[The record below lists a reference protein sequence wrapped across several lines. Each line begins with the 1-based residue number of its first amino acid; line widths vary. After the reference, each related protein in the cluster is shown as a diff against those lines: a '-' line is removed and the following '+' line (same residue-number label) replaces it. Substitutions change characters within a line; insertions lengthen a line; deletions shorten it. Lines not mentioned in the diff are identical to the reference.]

1 MFDKQRE
8 YNTLDHQRQTIAY
21 TDGELISALYKTKY
35 TAPISLVGIID
46 NDVTEISGIQKI
58 GQKPIVRFIK
68 SKNSPIISPSK
79 NINSVIRWIF
89 KMDRATVTVFK
100 TGTVQIATSRPVNE
114 ILTIME
120 RYLPGIKSSPV
131 ELVKTDGQFFIN
143 FVMNLDILG
152 PLLSRY
158 VTPIDQIENWRYNP
172 ELHAAAFL
180 TWRNPKIVYLIYRK
194 GLVIFQGA
202 EPDILKKAPKI
213 FTEIFEKY
221 KIPLQIKNSSA
232 NSRLA
237 IQPLTSPKREKVN
250 KKQKGRERY
259 NAAPSLSA
267 RKNGFYVRPDP
278 AGNLRFYPIP
288 ANKAPI
294 RTKVL
299 RAYSNAGINIPEYV
313 KNLFNLE
320 GAQLKP
326 KAEKKNVPTS
336 FSAVKA
342 GFYVKPGK
350 GGLPQ
355 FYKMPKHVAPA
366 RKGVIEAYQRAGKNI
381 PQTVKNQFGITATPS
396 VMFIGGHRMNKIGGQ
411 NRINGVLASKYTMDQ
426 LLKIARNLGI
436 AQASEKLKTRQVI
449 ELIKNKLG
457 SSSPQFTIEGV
468 PHLLL
473 ANGRVVRGDRTKQ
486 WALMTAAE
494 KNAIGKKVM
503 NKNFEEWKG
512 FSNTDKYDLLLATL
526 HSPPKGTPAK
536 TPASSSS
543 ASSSVGSFAQN
554 LEDEL
559 VYNKVIKNAFGE
571 KYGRLVKNTNT
582 TNLIKLIRQLPKGAR
597 GKPKQANVNKVT
609 VKFLKNLKDK
619 RHFEEIK
626 KKFSNKIFISE
637 NLKKILKSDVGKYKN
652 QLLNIA
658 MTRNNKGLFPSQAEV
673 AKKMG
678 IWLRIHYP
686 RRVKAAAPY
695 EVENMTT
702 GKVRMVYPSPPSPNR
717 KTPNVPKLSVKKI
730 SPLKVKKRSPAY
742 KRPRKPKPV
751 VAGTGAEQ

>member
-1 MFDKQRE
+1 MFDKQRV
-8 YNTLDHQRQTIAY
+8 YNTLDNQRQTISY

-35 TAPISLVGIID
+35 TKSISIIGIIEG
-46 NDVTEISGIQKI
+46 NVTEISGVQKI
-58 GQKPIVRFIK
+58 GQRPIVRFIK
-68 SKNSPIISPSK
+68 GKNSPIISPSK
-79 NINSVIRWIF
+79 NIDSVIRWIF

-100 TGTVQIATSRPVNE
+100 TGTVQIATTRPLNE
-114 ILTIME
+114 ILAIMDN
-120 RYLPGIKSSPV
+120 YIPGIKSSPV
-131 ELVKTDGQFFIN
+131 ELVKKDGQFFIN
-143 FVMNLDILG
+143 FVINLDILG

-158 VTPIDQIENWRYNP
+158 VNPVNQIENWRYEP

-180 TWRNPKIVYLIYRK
+180 TWRDPKIVFLIYRK

-202 EPDILKKAPKI
+202 DKDILTKAPKI

-221 KIPLQIKNSSA
+221 KIPLQIKNSTI

-278 AGNLRFYPIP
+278 AGNLRYYPVP

-299 RAYSNAGINIPEYV
+299 RAYANAGINIPAYV
-313 KNLFNLE
+313 KNIFNLE

-326 KAEKKNVPTS
+326 KAEKKNVPAS

-355 FYKMPKHVAPA
+355 FYKLPKHVAPA

-381 PQTVKNQFGITATPS
+381 PKTVKNQFGITATPEA
-396 VMFIGGHRMNKIGGQ
+396 MFMAGHRMNKVGGQ

-426 LLKIARNLGI
+426 LVKIARNLGI

-457 SSSPQFTIEGV
+457 SSSPQFTLEGV

-486 WALMTAAE
+486 WAVMTAAE

-503 NKNFEEWKG
+503 NKNYEEWKG
-512 FSNTDKYDLLLATL
+512 FSNSNKYDLLLATL
-526 HSPPKGTPAK
+526 DKAPTPAK
-536 TPASSSS
+536 TSVSSS
-543 ASSSVGSFAQN
+543 ASSSAGSFAQN

-559 VYNKVIKNAFGE
+559 LYNKVIKNAFGE
-571 KYGRLVKNTNT
+571 KYNRFVKNTNT

-626 KKFSNKIFISE
+626 KKFFNKIVVSE
-637 NLKKILKSDVGKYKN
+637 NLKKILKTNVEKYKN
-652 QLLNIA
+652 QLLNTA
-658 MTRNNKGLFPSQAEV
+658 MTRNNKGLFPTQVDV

-678 IWLRIHYP
+678 AWLRIHYP
-686 RRVKAAAPY
+686 RRFKRAPY

-702 GKVRMVYPSPPSPNR
+702 GKVKMVYPSPPSPNR
-717 KTPNVPKLSVKKI
+717 KTPNVPRMSVKKI

-751 VAGTGAEQ
+751 VAGTAAAQ